1 MPTRRPPPPGWI
13 VRPTPIDPAATARV
27 RFDKWLWAAR
37 FYRTRSLAALAIEAG
52 QVRVEN
58 RRIKPSRGA
67 AIGERVLLRKD
78 GLTWDVVVEA
88 VTDRRGDARAAAGLY
103 REAPDSIAARA
114 DEIARRKAA
123 AVTTRPGRP
132 TKRERRKLK
141 DLFERD

>member
-1 MPTRRPPPPGWI
+1 M
-13 VRPTPIDPAATARV
+13 RPTPIDPAAIARV

-52 QVRVEN
+52 QVRVED
-58 RRIKPSRGA
+58 RRIKPSRSA

-88 VTDRRGDARAAAGLY
+88 VTDRRGDARAAAELY

-123 AVTTRPGRP
+123 AVTARPGRP